1 MKEAPCLKKKSHKLP
16 NVSQRI
22 PHSKRRILQS
32 VKPNEHPENV
42 RLFCQVAVITRWQYY
57 WGGQKAGFHWT
68 DLKPIL
74 HTHLE
79 LGIALSILEKLKKNL
94 STLLWPSS
102 LGSWGFMILGLKVI
116 NGFSISRVFVM
127 SNKPGKAE
135 LSENLRKP
143 SALNQWNPA
152 YDCYEKTKIFYLPS
166 REQKLGAGVTRYY
179 YSIVLCWINSFL
191 F

>member
-1 MKEAPCLKKKSHKLP
+1 MTILTRVFLIKNAGFSLRILVAGERYYHERGSMSEKNSHKLP

-32 VKPNEHPENV
+32 VKPNEHPENL

-79 LGIALSILEKLKKNL
+79 LSIALSILEKLKKNL

-116 NGFSISRVFVM
+116 NGFSISRVFVT
-127 SNKPGKAE
+127 SNKPRKAE
-135 LSENLRKP
+135 L
-143 SALNQWNPA
+143 
-152 YDCYEKTKIFYLPS
+152 
-166 REQKLGAGVTRYY
+166 
-179 YSIVLCWINSFL
+179 
-191 F
+191 

>member
-1 MKEAPCLKKKSHKLP
+1 
-16 NVSQRI
+16 
-22 PHSKRRILQS
+22 
-32 VKPNEHPENV
+32 
-42 RLFCQVAVITRWQYY
+42 
-57 WGGQKAGFHWT
+57 
-68 DLKPIL
+68 
-74 HTHLE
+74 
-79 LGIALSILEKLKKNL
+79 
-94 STLLWPSS
+94 
-102 LGSWGFMILGLKVI
+102 
-116 NGFSISRVFVM
+116 M

-179 YSIVLCWINSFL
+179 YSIVLYWINSFL

>member
-1 MKEAPCLKKKSHKLP
+1 MSDHINKGFFNKKCRAFIKNPSSGRKVLSRKRLHVWKKNSHKLP

-57 WGGQKAGFHWT
+57 RGGQKAGFHWT

-79 LGIALSILEKLKKNL
+79 LSIALSILEKLKKNL

-116 NGFSISRVFVM
+116 NGFSISRVFVT
-127 SNKPGKAE
+127 SNKPRKAE
-135 LSENLRKP
+135 L
-143 SALNQWNPA
+143 
-152 YDCYEKTKIFYLPS
+152 
-166 REQKLGAGVTRYY
+166 
-179 YSIVLCWINSFL
+179 
-191 F
+191 